1 MRFSSQREIIREI
14 VKSTNAHPT
23 ADWIYTKAKKR
34 LPNLSLGTVYRNL
47 KQLDE
52 EGTIKAITDGN
63 ISRYDWNTASHDHMK
78 CKVCG
83 EIIDVH
89 LQDDSI
95 RKKIRKNYKFEVD
108 DVKMTIIG
116 TCKKHK

>member
-14 VKSTNAHPT
+14 VESTNAHPT
-23 ADWIYTKAKKR
+23 ADWIYNKAKKR

-63 ISRYDWNTASHDHMK
+63 ISRYDWNTTSHDHMK

-89 LQDDSI
+89 LQNDSI

-108 DVKMTIIG
+108 DVEMTIIG

>member
-14 VKSTNAHPT
+14 VESTNAHPT

-52 EGTIKAITDGN
+52 EGTIKAITDGKCFPLRLEYGV
-63 ISRYDWNTASHDHMK
+63 SRSYEM
-78 CKVCG
+78 
-83 EIIDVH
+83 
-89 LQDDSI
+89 
-95 RKKIRKNYKFEVD
+95 
-108 DVKMTIIG
+108 
-116 TCKKHK
+116 